1 MRFRVGIEWKSKWRE
16 KFTEETKQKL
26 LDLAWG
32 DIQDKLKNS
41 IESFLMAQ
49 EVDGVL
55 VLMSKEEIDAHHEC
69 FWANEFVESPEVFTG
84 GWTSCTYGYLDREFM
99 FQEKVVWNADIQYQY
114 RKEGPQDFRTP
125 RNSRKVALTEILQR
139 IRSGE
144 TQGEF
149 AMNIQHPNKD
159 VVQFCS
165 WNLTFR
171 TQQEINKGIWKS

>member
-1 MRFRVGIEWKSKWRE
+1 MRFRVGIEWKSPWRK
-16 KFTEETKQKL
+16 KFTEEAKQKL
-26 LDLAWG
+26 FDLAWG

-55 VLMSKEEIDAHHEC
+55 SLMSKEEIDAHHKC
-69 FWANEFVESPEVFTG
+69 FLASKFVESPEVFAG
-84 GWTSCTYGYLDREFM
+84 GWTSCTYGYLEREEM

-114 RKEGPQDFRTP
+114 RKEGLQHFRTP
-125 RNSRKVALTEILQR
+125 RNSREVALTEILQR
-139 IRSGE
+139 IRLGE

-149 AMNIQHPNKD
+149 AMNLQHPNKD
-159 VVQFCS
+159 CVQFCS

-171 TQQEINKGIWKS
+171 TQQEIDKGIWKS